1 MLFRSGIRLYRSVVC
16 PAEIRRVAVRLGMY
30 YLSSGKELSFGSK
43 ARREMLKGA
52 NDLADA
58 VGVTLGPRGRNV
70 VIEQKFGETPK
81 ITKDGVTV
89 AKAIQFNS
97 GPVNLGAQLLKDV
110 AISTNDEAGDGTTT
124 ATVLARA
131 IFKSG
136 CEKVDAGLN
145 PMDLLRGIKLGVKHV
160 VDELDSLS
168 QPVRSHEDILNVATI
183 SANGDSIVGSLI
195 ARAYSKV
202 GVHGTI
208 NIEEGKTTQCELE
221 IVEGLKLEKGYI
233 SPYFITNQKYQ
244 KVELEN
250 PYILISEGKISSLK
264 SILPI
269 LEFCVSSRSPLL
281 IIAEEVEGEALTA
294 LILNKLQLNLKVC
307 AVKAPGFGENRKQ
320 MLKDISVS
328 VGAQIIQE
336 EFSKAKLEQL
346 TPNQVE
352 EFLGK
357 CKSIS
362 ISKDETIIK
371 QGEGSPEKLKDTI
384 SLLKSQIEENHK
396 LSDYD
401 REKIQE
407 RLARLTGGV
416 ALIKIGGYSDTE
428 ISELKDRFI
437 DALNATKCAIE
448 QGIVPGGGS
457 ALLWASRNLGKLYSQ
472 SPPPGKTLEVSQTS
486 ESNPIRNYD
495 MAMGVK
501 IVEDACKVPC
511 HLISSNAGFDGSV
524 IVGELIKVFS
534 QGSKHFGFNAQT
546 GQFVD
551 MIKSGILDPTKVVKS
566 GLRDAAS
573 IASLMA
579 TTQVSVFESKNQ
591 SEKMGSPELMSSS
604 SPSSSS
610 FGSLPGTFY

>member
-1 MLFRSGIRLYRSVVC
+1 MSFKSGIKLYKSLGGS
-16 PAEIRRVAVRLGMY
+16 AGIRRAALILGMRC
-30 YLSSGKELSFGSK
+30 LSSGKELSFGGK

-70 VIEQKFGETPK
+70 VIEQGFGETPK

-89 AKAIQFNS
+89 AKAIQFGS
-97 GPVNLGAQLLKDV
+97 GPINLGAQLLKNV
-110 AISTNDEAGDGTTT
+110 AISTSDEAGDGTTT

-160 VDELDSLS
+160 VEELDLLS
-168 QPVRSHEDILNVATI
+168 QPVRSDKDILNVATI
-183 SANGDSIVGSLI
+183 SANGDSTVGSLI
-195 ARAYSKV
+195 AQAYNKV
-202 GVHGTI
+202 GTHGTI

-221 IVEGLKLEKGYI
+221 IVEGLKLNKGYI

-250 PYILISEGKISSLK
+250 PYILISQGKISSLK

-269 LEFCVSSRSPLL
+269 LEFCLSSRSPLL
-281 IIAEEVEGEALTA
+281 IIAEDVEGEALAA

-320 MLKDISVS
+320 ILEDISVS
-328 VGAQIIQE
+328 VGAQVIQE
-336 EFSKAKLEQL
+336 EFSKAKLDQL
-346 TPNQVE
+346 NTNQVE

-362 ISKDETIIK
+362 ISKDETIIT
-371 QGEGSPEKLKDTI
+371 QGEGSPKKVKDTI

-437 DALNATKCAIE
+437 DSLNATKCAIE

-472 SPPPGKTLEVSQTS
+472 SPPPGKTLDDSQIS

-524 IVGELIKVFS
+524 IVGELVKIFS
-534 QGSKHFGFNAQT
+534 QGSKHFGFDAQT

-551 MIKSGILDPTKVVKS
+551 MVKSGILDPTKVVKS
-566 GLRDAAS
+566 GLKDAAS

-591 SEKMGSPELMSSS
+591 SENIGSSKLSS
-604 SPSSSS
+604 SPSSS
-610 FGSLPGTFY
+610 FGSLPGAFY

>member
-1 MLFRSGIRLYRSVVC
+1 MRTGRPLGGYASMRS
-16 PAEIRRVAVRLGMY
+16 AFVRLGMY
-30 YLSSGKELSFGSK
+30 FLSGGKELSFGGK
-43 ARREMLKGA
+43 ARREMLRGA

-70 VIEQKFGETPK
+70 VIEQGFGGTPK

-89 AKAIQFNS
+89 AKAIQFRS
-97 GPVNLGAQLLKDV
+97 GPVNLGAQLLKSV
-110 AISTNDEAGDGTTT
+110 AVSTNEEAGDGTTT

-145 PMDLLRGIKLGVKHV
+145 PMDLLRGIKLGVSHV
-160 VDELDSLS
+160 VKELDSLS
-168 QPVRSHEDILNVATI
+168 QPVKSHEDILNVATI
-183 SANGDSIVGSLI
+183 SANGDSRVGSLI
-195 ARAYSKV
+195 AQAYSRV
-202 GVHGTI
+202 GRHGTI
-208 NIEEGKTTQCELE
+208 NIEEGKTTQCELDV
-221 IVEGLKLEKGYI
+221 VEGLKIDRGYI
-233 SPYFITNQKYQ
+233 SPYFVTNQKYQ

-269 LEFCVSSRSPLL
+269 LEFCVSSRTPLL
-281 IIAEEVEGEALTA
+281 VIAEDIEGEALAA
-294 LILNKLQLNLKVC
+294 LILNKLQLNLQVC
-307 AVKAPGFGENRKQ
+307 AVKAPGFGENKRKI
-320 MLKDISVS
+320 LEDISVS

-336 EFSKAKLEQL
+336 EFSRTKLDQL
-346 TPNQVE
+346 TRENIE
-352 EFLGK
+352 KFLGK

-362 ISKDETIIK
+362 ISKDETIIT
-371 QGEGSPEKLKDTI
+371 QGEGSPKKVKDLV
-384 SLLKSQIEENHK
+384 SLLKSQIEENHQ
-396 LSDYD
+396 LSEYD
-401 REKIQE
+401 KEKIQD

-457 ALLWASRNLGKLYSQ
+457 ALLWASRNLAKLYSQ
-472 SPPPGKTLEVSQTS
+472 SPPPGKNLEIS

-524 IVGELIKVFS
+524 IVGELTKVFS
-534 QGSKHFGFNAQT
+534 QGSRNSGFDAQT

-579 TTQVSVFESKNQ
+579 TTQVSIFDSNSSSDKLESAGQ
-591 SEKMGSPELMSSS
+591 VPQSSS
-604 SPSSSS
+604 SSLGS
-610 FGSLPGTFY
+610 FPGTF

>member
-1 MLFRSGIRLYRSVVC
+1 MRAGRSLGGPASMRS
-16 PAEIRRVAVRLGMY
+16 AFVRLGMY
-30 YLSSGKELSFGSK
+30 FLSGGKELSFGGK
-43 ARREMLKGA
+43 ARREMLRGA

-70 VIEQKFGETPK
+70 VIEQGFGGTPK

-89 AKAIQFNS
+89 AKAIQFGS
-97 GPVNLGAQLLKDV
+97 GPVNLGAQLLKSV
-110 AISTNDEAGDGTTT
+110 AVSTNEEAGDGTTT

-145 PMDLLRGIKLGVKHV
+145 PMDLLRGIKLGVSHV
-160 VDELDSLS
+160 VKELDSLS

-183 SANGDSIVGSLI
+183 SANGDSRVGSLI
-195 ARAYSKV
+195 AQAYSKV
-202 GVHGTI
+202 GRHGTI

-221 IVEGLKLEKGYI
+221 VVEGLKVDRGYI
-233 SPYFITNQKYQ
+233 SPYFVTNQKYQ

-269 LEFCVSSRSPLL
+269 LEFCVSSRTPLL
-281 IIAEEVEGEALTA
+281 VIAEDVEGEALAA
-294 LILNKLQLNLKVC
+294 LILNKLQLNLQVC
-307 AVKAPGFGENRKQ
+307 AVKAPGFGENKRKI
-320 MLKDISVS
+320 LEDISVS

-336 EFSKAKLEQL
+336 EFSRTKLDQL
-346 TPNQVE
+346 TRENVE
-352 EFLGK
+352 KFLGK

-362 ISKDETIIK
+362 ISKDETIIT
-371 QGEGSPEKLKDTI
+371 QGEGSPKKVKDLV
-384 SLLKSQIEENHK
+384 SLLKSQIEENHQ

-401 REKIQE
+401 KEKIQD

-457 ALLWASRNLGKLYSQ
+457 ALLWASRNLAKLYSQ
-472 SPPPGKTLEVSQTS
+472 SPPPGKNLETS
-486 ESNPIRNYD
+486 ESSPIRNYD

-524 IVGELIKVFS
+524 IVGELTKVFS
-534 QGSKHFGFNAQT
+534 QGSRNSGFDAQT

-579 TTQVSVFESKNQ
+579 TTQVSIFDSNSTSDKLESAGQ
-591 SEKMGSPELMSSS
+591 VPQ
-604 SPSSSS
+604 SPSSSLGS
-610 FGSLPGTFY
+610 FPGAF

>member
-1 MLFRSGIRLYRSVVC
+1 MLLRSGINFYKSVEGSIGLRS
-16 PAEIRRVAVRLGMY
+16 AAIRFGMRY
-30 YLSSGKELSFGSK
+30 ISSGKELSFGGK
-43 ARREMLKGA
+43 ARKEMLKGA

-70 VIEQKFGETPK
+70 VIEQRFGEAPK

-89 AKAIQFNS
+89 AKAIQFGKGS
-97 GPVNLGAQLLKDV
+97 VNLGAQLLKNV
-110 AISTNDEAGDGTTT
+110 AISTNEEAGDGTTT

-145 PMDLLRGIKLGVKHV
+145 PMDLLRGIKLGVEHV
-160 VDELDSLS
+160 VNELDLLS
-168 QPVRSHEDILNVATI
+168 QPVKSHDDILNVATI

-195 ARAYSKV
+195 AQAYSKV
-202 GVHGTI
+202 GRHGTI
-208 NIEEGKTTQCELE
+208 NIEEGNTTQSELE
-221 IVEGLKLEKGYI
+221 IVEGLKLDKGYI

-250 PYILISEGKISSLK
+250 PYILISQGKISSLK

-269 LEFCVSSRSPLL
+269 LEFCISSRSPLL
-281 IIAEEVEGEALTA
+281 IIAEEIEGEALTA

-307 AVKAPGFGENRKQ
+307 AVKAPGFGDHRKQ
-320 MLKDISVS
+320 ILEDISVS
-328 VGAQIIQE
+328 VGAKIIQE
-336 EFSKAKLEQL
+336 EFSNAKLDQMNS
-346 TPNQVE
+346 NQIQ

-362 ISKDETIIK
+362 VSKDETIIT
-371 QGEGSPEKLKDTI
+371 QGQGSPKDVKDTI
-384 SLLKSQIEENHK
+384 SLLKSQIEENQK
-396 LSDYD
+396 LTDYD
-401 REKIQE
+401 KEKLRE
-407 RLARLTGGV
+407 RLARLTGRV

-472 SPPPGKTLEVSQTS
+472 SPPPGKTLTPSQS
-486 ESNPIRNYD
+486 SSNESNPIRNYD

-501 IVEDACKVPC
+501 IIQDACKVPC

-524 IVGELIKVFS
+524 IVGELVKVFS
-534 QGSKHFGFNAQT
+534 KGSKHFGFDAQT

-551 MIKSGILDPTKVVKS
+551 MIESGILDPTKVVKS

-573 IASLMA
+573 IASLMT
-579 TTQVSVFESKNQ
+579 TTQVSVFEPSNQ
-591 SEKMGSPELMSSS
+591 SEKNNSSGSNSSE
-604 SPSSSS
+604 SSSS
-610 FGSLPGTFY
+610 FGSLPGDFY

>member
-1 MLFRSGIRLYRSVVC
+1 MLLQSGLKICRSVGSPVGVRGALIRLGTC
-16 PAEIRRVAVRLGMY
+16 F
-30 YLSSGKELSFGSK
+30 LSSGKELSFGGK

-70 VIEQKFGETPK
+70 VIEQGFGGTPK

-89 AKAIQFNS
+89 ARAIQFGS
-97 GPVNLGAQLLKDV
+97 GPVNLGAQLLKSV
-110 AISTNDEAGDGTTT
+110 AISTNEEAGDGTTT

-145 PMDLLRGIKLGVKHV
+145 PMDLLRGIKLGVKSV
-160 VDELDSLS
+160 VEELDSLS

-183 SANGDSIVGSLI
+183 SANGDSKVGSLI
-195 ARAYSKV
+195 AQAYSKV
-202 GVHGTI
+202 GRHGTI

-221 IVEGLKLEKGYI
+221 VVEGLKLDKGYI
-233 SPYFITNQKYQ
+233 SPYFITDQKHQ
-244 KVELEN
+244 RVELEN
-250 PYILISEGKISSLK
+250 PYVLISQGKISSLK

-269 LEFCVSSRSPLL
+269 LEFCLSSRSPLL
-281 IIAEEVEGEALTA
+281 IIAEDVEGEALAA
-294 LILNKLQLNLKVC
+294 LILNRLQLNLKVC
-307 AVKAPGFGENRKQ
+307 AVKAPGFGDHRKQ
-320 MLKDISVS
+320 ILRDIAVS

-336 EFSKAKLEQL
+336 EFSSKDKLDQL
-346 TPNQVE
+346 THETVE
-352 EFLGK
+352 KFLGK
-357 CKSIS
+357 CKGIS
-362 ISKDETIIK
+362 ISKDETIIT
-371 QGEGSPEKLKDTI
+371 QGEGSPEKIKGLV
-384 SLLKSQIEENHK
+384 SLLKSQLEENHK
-396 LSDYD
+396 LSEYD
-401 REKIQE
+401 KEKIQE

-428 ISELKDRFI
+428 ISELKDRFV

-472 SPPPGKTLEVSQTS
+472 SPPPGKTLGEPQIS

-511 HLISSNAGFDGSV
+511 NLISSNAGFDGSV
-524 IVGELIKVFS
+524 IVGELTKVFS
-534 QGSKHFGFNAQT
+534 QGNKHSGFDAQT

-579 TTQVSVFESKNQ
+579 TTQVSIFDSKNK
-591 SEKMGSPELMSSS
+591 SGNPVSAGYAAPSP
-604 SPSSSS
+604 
-610 FGSLPGTFY
+610 LPEEAF

>member
-1 MLFRSGIRLYRSVVC
+1 MLLRSGLRICRSVGSPVGVRGALIRLGTC
-16 PAEIRRVAVRLGMY
+16 F
-30 YLSSGKELSFGSK
+30 LSSGKELSFGSK

-70 VIEQKFGETPK
+70 VIEQGFGGTPK

-89 AKAIQFNS
+89 ARAIQFGS
-97 GPVNLGAQLLKDV
+97 GPANLGAQLLKSV
-110 AISTNDEAGDGTTT
+110 AISTNEEAGDGTTT

-131 IFKSG
+131 IFRSG

-145 PMDLLRGIKLGVKHV
+145 PMDLLRGIRLGVKSV

-183 SANGDSIVGSLI
+183 SANGDSKVGSLI
-195 ARAYSKV
+195 AQAYSKV
-202 GVHGTI
+202 GRHGTI

-221 IVEGLKLEKGYI
+221 VVEGLKLDKGYI
-233 SPYFITNQKYQ
+233 SPYFITDQKHQ
-244 KVELEN
+244 RVELEN
-250 PYILISEGKISSLK
+250 PYVLISEGKISSLK

-269 LEFCVSSRSPLL
+269 LEFCLSSRSPLL
-281 IIAEEVEGEALTA
+281 IIAEDVEGEALAA
-294 LILNKLQLNLKVC
+294 LILNRLQLNLKVC
-307 AVKAPGFGENRKQ
+307 AVKAPGFGEHRRHV
-320 MLKDISVS
+320 LRDIAVS
-328 VGAQIIQE
+328 VGAQVIQE
-336 EFSKAKLEQL
+336 EFSSKDKLDRL
-346 TPNQVE
+346 THETVE
-352 EFLGK
+352 KFLGK
-357 CKSIS
+357 CKGIS
-362 ISKDETIIK
+362 ISKDETIIT
-371 QGEGSPEKLKDTI
+371 QGEGSPEKVKGLV
-384 SLLKSQIEENHK
+384 SLLKSQLEENHK
-396 LSDYD
+396 LSEYD
-401 REKIQE
+401 KEKIQE

-416 ALIKIGGYSDTE
+416 SLIKIGGYSDTE
-428 ISELKDRFI
+428 ISELKDRFV

-472 SPPPGKTLEVSQTS
+472 SPPPGKTLGAPQIS
-486 ESNPIRNYD
+486 ESTPVRNYD

-524 IVGELIKVFS
+524 IVGELVKVFS
-534 QGSKHFGFNAQT
+534 QGGKHSGFDAQT

-579 TTQVSVFESKNQ
+579 TTQVSIFDSTDN
-591 SEKMGSPELMSSS
+591 SGSQA

-610 FGSLPGTFY
+610 SQLPETF